1 MVMKILI
8 TGATG
13 YIGHK
18 LAMAAAKKNYTV
30 HILVRDPQSPLLPV
44 HPNIIKFKGDITD
57 KASVLAAMQGCIK
70 VMHAAAIARLSAKDS
85 SIFYSVNV
93 EGTRNMLDAA
103 LALGVKRFV
112 FTSSGAVIG
121 PSGKYPMSEND
132 PRIAAFE
139 NDYEISKHW
148 AEELVKEYCRKGLF
162 AITVAA
168 PRVYGPGHECN
179 GNTMN
184 ALLKNIL
191 SIGVAFVPSCD
202 NIVANY
208 AFVDDVVAG
217 HFLAMER
224 GLGGEKYIL
233 GGENL
238 SYRSFFQTIK
248 QQTGKRIRLIR
259 ISTFLL
265 KLWSFI
271 YMSVCN
277 LMGKE
282 THLSPKVVDRLA
294 QNRALSCDKAI
305 RQLGYSITP
314 FAEGIHKTILH
325 LSEGIPSGKNKNYA

>member
-1 MVMKILI
+1 MKILI

-18 LAMAAAKKNYTV
+18 LAMEAARRNYTV

-44 HPNIIKFKGDITD
+44 HPNIIAFKGDIIN
-57 KASVLAAMQGCIK
+57 KESVLAAMKDCTK
-70 VMHAAAIARLSAKDS
+70 VMHAAAIAKLSPKNKYV
-85 SIFYSVNV
+85 FYSVNV

-103 LALGVKRFV
+103 LSSGVKKFV

-132 PRIAAFE
+132 PRIIAFE

-148 AEELVKEYCRKGLF
+148 AEELVKEYCRRGLF
-162 AITVAA
+162 ATIVAA
-168 PRVYGPGHECN
+168 PRVYGPGHDCN

-184 ALLKNIL
+184 VMLKKIL
-191 SIGVAFVPSCD
+191 AMKIAFMPTCD
-202 NIVANY
+202 NVVANY
-208 AFVDDVVAG
+208 AFVDDVVNG
-217 HFLAMER
+217 HFLAMDK

-248 QQTGKRIRLIR
+248 SVADNKIKLIR
-259 ISTFLL
+259 IPKFLI
-265 KLWSFI
+265 KAWSFL
-271 YMSVCN
+271 YMMFCVM
-277 LMGKE
+277 LRKE
-282 THLSPKVVDRLA
+282 THISPKVIDRLA

-314 FAEGIHKTILH
+314 FTQGIQQTILH
-325 LSEGIPSGKNKNYA
+325 LKNNNYA

>member
-1 MVMKILI
+1 MKILI

-13 YIGHK
+13 YIGYK
-18 LAMAAAKKNYTV
+18 LAMEAARRNYTV
-30 HILVRDPQSPLLPV
+30 HILVRDLQSPLLPE

-57 KASVLAAMQGCIK
+57 KGSVIAAMMNCDK
-70 VMHAAAIARLSAKDS
+70 VMHAAAIAKLSAKDN

-103 LALGVKRFV
+103 LALGVKKFV

-121 PSGKYPMSEND
+121 PSGKFPMSEND
-132 PRIAAFE
+132 PRITAFE

-148 AEELVKEYCRKGLF
+148 AEELVKEYCRRGLF
-162 AITVAA
+162 AIIVTA

-184 ALLKNIL
+184 VLLKNIL
-191 SIGVAFVPSCD
+191 SMRLAFVPSCD
-202 NIVANY
+202 NVVANY
-208 AFVDDVVAG
+208 AFVDDVVNG
-217 HFLAMER
+217 HFLAMEK

-248 QQTGKRIRLIR
+248 QNTGKNIRLIR
-259 ISTFLL
+259 IPRWLIKF
-265 KLWSFI
+265 WSFL
-271 YMSVCN
+271 YMCICG
-277 LMGKE
+277 LLRKE
-282 THLSPKVVDRLA
+282 THISPKVIDRLA

-314 FAEGIHKTILH
+314 FTEGIQKTILH
-325 LSEGIPSGKNKNYA
+325 LKNKNYA

>member
-1 MVMKILI
+1 MKILI

-13 YIGHK
+13 YIGNK
-18 LAMAAAKKNYTV
+18 LALEAARKNYIV
-30 HILVRDPQSPLLPV
+30 HILVRDIQSPLLPV
-44 HPNIIKFKGDITD
+44 HPNIKKFKGDITD
-57 KASVLAAMQGCIK
+57 KASVLAAMEGCSK
-70 VMHAAAIARLSAKDS
+70 VMHAAAIAKLSVKDN

-93 EGTRNMLDAA
+93 DGTRNMLDAA
-103 LALGVKRFV
+103 LALNVKRFV

-148 AEELVKEYCRKGLF
+148 AEELVKEYCRRGLF
-162 AITVAA
+162 AVIVAA

-184 ALLKNIL
+184 ILLKNIL
-191 SIGVAFVPSCD
+191 SMRLAFVPSCD
-202 NIVANY
+202 NVVANY
-208 AFVDDVVAG
+208 AFVDDVVNG
-217 HFLAMER
+217 HFLAMEK

-248 QQTGKRIRLIR
+248 ENMNKRIRLIR
-259 ISTFLL
+259 TPKFLL
-265 KLWSFI
+265 KMWSFL
-271 YMSVCN
+271 YMCICGI
-277 LMGKE
+277 LKKE
-282 THLSPKVVDRLA
+282 THISPKVVDRLA

-314 FAEGIHKTILH
+314 FSVGIQKTILH
-325 LSEGIPSGKNKNYA
+325 LKN

>member
-1 MVMKILI
+1 MKIII

-13 YIGHK
+13 YIGYK
-18 LAMAAAKKNYTV
+18 LAMEAARRNYTV
-30 HILVRDPQSPLLPV
+30 HILVRDLRSPLLPT

-57 KASVLAAMQGCIK
+57 KASVMAAMANCDK
-70 VMHAAAIARLSAKDS
+70 VIHAAAIAKLSAKDNT
-85 SIFYSVNV
+85 IFYSVNV

-103 LALGVKRFV
+103 LALGVKKFV

-148 AEELVKEYCRKGLF
+148 AEELVKEYCRRGLF
-162 AITVAA
+162 AIIVVA

-184 ALLKNIL
+184 VLLKNIL
-191 SIGVAFVPSCD
+191 SLRLAFVPSYD
-202 NIVANY
+202 NVVANY

-217 HFLAMER
+217 HFLAMDK
-224 GLGGEKYIL
+224 GLGSEKYIL

-238 SYRSFFQTIK
+238 SYRSFFQLIK
-248 QQTGKRIRLIR
+248 QNTGKKIGLIR
-259 ISTFLL
+259 IPKLLL
-265 KLWSFI
+265 KIFSFF
-271 YMSVCN
+271 YMSVCA
-277 LMGKE
+277 LVGKE
-282 THLSPKVVDRLA
+282 THISPKIVDRLA
-294 QNRALSCDKAI
+294 QDRALSSDKAI

-314 FAEGIHKTILH
+314 FSIGIHKTILH
-325 LSEGIPSGKNKNYA
+325 LKNKNYA

>member
-1 MVMKILI
+1 MIMKILI

-13 YIGHK
+13 YIGYK
-18 LAMAAAKKNYTV
+18 LVMEATRRNYTV
-30 HILVRDPQSPLLPV
+30 HILVRDLQSPLLPV

-57 KASVLAAMQGCIK
+57 KGSVIAAMMNCDK
-70 VMHAAAIARLSAKDS
+70 VLHSAAIARLSVKDN

-103 LALGVKRFV
+103 LALGVKKFV

-121 PSGKYPMSEND
+121 PSGKYPMSESD

-148 AEELVKEYCRKGLF
+148 AEELVKEYCRRGVF
-162 AITVAA
+162 AIIVAA

-184 ALLKNIL
+184 VLLKNIL
-191 SIGVAFVPSCD
+191 SIRLAFVPSCD
-202 NIVANY
+202 NVVANY
-208 AFVDDVVAG
+208 AFVDDVVTG
-217 HFLAMER
+217 HFLAMDK

-248 QQTGKRIRLIR
+248 QNTGKKIRLIR
-259 ISTFLL
+259 IPKLLL
-265 KLWSFI
+265 KIYSFF
-271 YMSVCN
+271 YMSICA
-277 LMGKE
+277 LLGKE
-282 THLSPKVVDRLA
+282 THISPRVVDRLA

-314 FAEGIHKTILH
+314 FSIGIQKTILH
-325 LSEGIPSGKNKNYA
+325 LKNKNYA

>member
-1 MVMKILI
+1 MFMKILI

-13 YIGHK
+13 YIGYK
-18 LAMAAAKKNYTV
+18 LAMEAARRNYTV
-30 HILVRDPQSPLLPV
+30 HILVRDLQSQLLPV

-57 KASVLAAMQGCIK
+57 KESVLTAMYGCSK
-70 VMHAAAIARLSAKDS
+70 VMHAAAIAKLSAKDN

-103 LALGVKRFV
+103 LALNVKRFV

-148 AEELVKEYCRKGLF
+148 AEELVKEYCHRGLF
-162 AITVAA
+162 AVIVAA
-168 PRVYGPGHECN
+168 PRVYGPGHDCN

-184 ALLKNIL
+184 ILLKNIL
-191 SIGVAFVPSCD
+191 SMRLAFVPSCD
-202 NIVANY
+202 TVVANY
-208 AFVDDVVAG
+208 AFVDDVVNG
-217 HFLAMER
+217 HFLAMEK

-248 QQTGKRIRLIR
+248 KNTSKKIRLIL
-259 ISTFLL
+259 IPKFLL

-271 YMSVCN
+271 YMSVCT
-277 LMGKE
+277 LLGKE
-282 THLSPKVVDRLA
+282 THISPKVVDRLA

-314 FAEGIHKTILH
+314 FAEGMQKTILH
-325 LSEGIPSGKNKNYA
+325 LQNKNYA

>member
-1 MVMKILI
+1 MKILI

-13 YIGHK
+13 YIGYK
-18 LAMAAAKKNYTV
+18 LALEAARRNYTV
-30 HILVRDPQSPLLPV
+30 HILVRDLQSPLLPV
-44 HPNIIKFKGDITD
+44 HPNIVKFKGDITD
-57 KASVLAAMQGCIK
+57 KQSVMAAMHGCAK
-70 VMHAAAIARLSAKDS
+70 VMHAAAIAKLSAKDN

-103 LALGVKRFV
+103 LVLGVKKFV

-121 PSGKYPMSEND
+121 PSGKFPMNESD

-162 AITVAA
+162 ATIVAA

-184 ALLKNIL
+184 TLLKTIL
-191 SIGVAFVPSCD
+191 SMRVAFVPSCD
-202 NIVANY
+202 KVVANY
-208 AFVDDVVAG
+208 AFVDDVVNG
-217 HFLAMER
+217 HFLAMEK

-248 QQTGKRIRLIR
+248 QQAGKRIRLIR
-259 ISTFLL
+259 IPTFLL
-265 KLWSFI
+265 RLWSFL
-271 YMSVCN
+271 YMTVCN
-277 LMGKE
+277 LIGRE

-305 RQLGYSITP
+305 RQLGYSVTP

-325 LSEGIPSGKNKNYA
+325 LSEGIPSGKNNNYA

>member
-1 MVMKILI
+1 MKILI

-13 YIGHK
+13 YIGYK
-18 LAMAAAKKNYTV
+18 LAMEAARRNYTV
-30 HILVRDPQSPLLPV
+30 HILVRDLRSPLLPT

-57 KASVLAAMQGCIK
+57 KASVMAAMANCDK
-70 VMHAAAIARLSAKDS
+70 VIHAAAIAKLSAKDNT
-85 SIFYSVNV
+85 IFYSVNV

-103 LALGVKRFV
+103 LALGVKKFV

-148 AEELVKEYCRKGLF
+148 AEELVKEYCRRGLF
-162 AITVAA
+162 AIIVVA

-184 ALLKNIL
+184 VLLKNIL
-191 SIGVAFVPSCD
+191 SLRLAFVPSYD
-202 NIVANY
+202 NVVANY
-208 AFVDDVVAG
+208 AFVDDVVTG
-217 HFLAMER
+217 HFLAMDK

-238 SYRSFFQTIK
+238 SYRSFFQLIK
-248 QQTGKRIRLIR
+248 QNTGKKIGLIR
-259 ISTFLL
+259 IPKLLL
-265 KLWSFI
+265 KIFSFF
-271 YMSVCN
+271 YMSVCA
-277 LMGKE
+277 LVGKE
-282 THLSPKVVDRLA
+282 THISPKIVDRLA
-294 QNRALSCDKAI
+294 QDRALSSDKAI

-314 FAEGIHKTILH
+314 FSIGIHKTILH
-325 LSEGIPSGKNKNYA
+325 LKNKNYA